1 MAKKISKKSISELII
16 REVESQI
23 KKDINKKEYENHLH
37 KIVTDQV
44 KELMK

>member
-23 KKDINKKEYENHLH
+23 KKDINKKEYENNLH

-44 KELMK
+44 IELMK